1 MEGGRAASL
10 ARARAAVARARAAVV
25 AEPGGADAL
34 GDALGDAVAG
44 VAGVAGGGAEVS
56 GVVLGGGER
65 NEARGGERNEARADA
80 REAPADGRV

>member
-25 AEPGGADAL
+25 AEPGG
-34 GDALGDAVAG
+34 GDALGDA

-56 GVVLGGGER
+56 GVVLLGGGER
-65 NEARGGERNEARADA
+65 NEARAEA

>member
-1 MEGGRAASL
+1 MQGGRAASL

-34 GDALGDAVAG
+34 ADALGDALGDG
-44 VAGVAGGGAEVS
+44 VAGVAGGGAEAS

-65 NEARGGERNEARADA
+65 NEARAEA

>member
-34 GDALGDAVAG
+34 GDALGDGVAG
-44 VAGVAGGGAEVS
+44 VAGVGAEAS

-65 NEARGGERNEARADA
+65 NEARAEA

>member
-10 ARARAAVARARAAVV
+10 ARARAAVARARVAVV

-34 GDALGDAVAG
+34 GDALGDG
-44 VAGVAGGGAEVS
+44 VAGVAGGGAQVS

-65 NEARGGERNEARADA
+65 NEARAEA